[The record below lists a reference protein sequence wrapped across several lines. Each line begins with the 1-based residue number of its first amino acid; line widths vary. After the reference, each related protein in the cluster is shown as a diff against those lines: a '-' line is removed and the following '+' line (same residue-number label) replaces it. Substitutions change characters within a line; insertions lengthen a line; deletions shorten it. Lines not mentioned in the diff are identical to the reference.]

1 MNFVSPVL
9 WQDASLF
16 CATAYGENGQTD
28 FIADPGTLYPSAS
41 PLDLVLRT
49 DSLPGGS
56 WMITAP
62 AWSAARALW
71 PKGDWV
77 DWAAGYLRSNGLA
90 CLRPEVPRAV
100 TFGEAGINKKRWAR
114 RVGVR
119 A

>member
-1 MNFVSPVL
+1 
-9 WQDASLF
+9 
-16 CATAYGENGQTD
+16 
-28 FIADPGTLYPSAS
+28 
-41 PLDLVLRT
+41 
-49 DSLPGGS
+49 
-56 WMITAP
+56 MITAP

-100 TFGEAGINKKRWAR
+100 TFGEAGINKKRGAR
-114 RVGVR
+114 RAGVR